1 MIERLM
7 NLEHPYE
14 EPEYSKLSVQIRHLK
29 QQLCEQLDQEGKG
42 WLEQLTDT
50 YLEHS
55 AVLSESS
62 FTDGFCAA
70 VDLALGY
77 LEHRT
82 TTCSK
87 AGQQQPPKP

>member
-7 NLEHPYE
+7 NLERPYG

-42 WLEQLTDT
+42 WLEQLADT
-50 YLEHS
+50 YLEQS

-70 VDLALGY
+70 VDLMLDY
-77 LEHRT
+77 LEHRILAYP
-82 TTCSK
+82 K
-87 AGQQQPPKP
+87 ADQPQTPES